1 MFDPWQAGDALVVPP
16 PRPARP
22 REDLDARPVVRPSRS
37 PAGATRPTRPRR
49 PAALPSAPP
58 LPESP
63 ALFPWLAR
71 RFSPGEATL
80 WVGARSAIEPMLE
93 TLYAGSALAD
103 GRLSLLE
110 GANRFHPYRIGEQ
123 GRALGIDPEL
133 VLERIRLARA
143 FTAYQLVALAD
154 GWSKEARRH
163 RPTLLV
169 AHELSELFFTD
180 EVPEDERTPLL
191 THVAGALEKIV
202 RTTGLPLLVTA
213 VDGFTRFPGLK
224 EHGPRLFDL
233 VRFRTAGGTVT
244 LEAYRDASRLSLVPR
259 APGQLG
265 LDAFAPPDREEVIA
279 WDARPRRTVR
289 PSRSG

>member
-1 MFDPWQAGDALVVPP
+1 MGDALAVPP
-16 PRPARP
+16 PPPAP
-22 REDLDARPVVRPSRS
+22 PVEEVVPRPVLPPPRTPVRATRGPRPSSS
-37 PAGATRPTRPRR
+37 PSGPL
-49 PAALPSAPP
+49 LPDA
-58 LPESP
+58 P

-71 RFSPGEATL
+71 HFSPGEATL

-123 GRALGIDPEL
+123 GRALGVDPGQ

-154 GWSKEARRH
+154 GWSAEARRH

-169 AHELSELFFTD
+169 AHELSELFFTE
-180 EVPEDERTPLL
+180 EVPAEERVPLL
-191 THVAGALEKIV
+191 THVASALEKIV
-202 RTTGLPLLVTA
+202 RRTGLPLLVTA
-213 VDGFTRFPGLK
+213 ADGFARFPGLK
-224 EHGPRLFDL
+224 EHGPRLFDM
-233 VRFRTAGGTVT
+233 VRFRTGSGSVT
-244 LEAYRDASRLSLVPR
+244 LEALRDASRLSLVPR

-279 WDARPRRTVR
+279 WDARPRRTAR
-289 PSRSG
+289 RSRSG